1 MKKSHIVFTLIFA
14 LVFTPFYG
22 NLFAASN
29 VRIKDV
35 ARINGVQE
43 LQIFGYGLVVGLAG
57 TGDRTSTVFTAQTMR
72 TMLQNIGIELPDRQI
87 SMRNVAAVMVTAT
100 LDPFKRRGTR
110 MDVTVSS
117 IGDARSLEGGT
128 LILTP
133 LQALDGE
140 IYAIAQGPMSTGGY
154 DIRSRGVNRTTQNH
168 TLVGRIPDGAI
179 VQREYLHSDFS
190 SVDLAISL
198 SSPDFTSAVAMANAI
213 NEALLEELGVT
224 QRIARALDASTVAL
238 DHDLSNVELSAA
250 AGITLDLAEFIA
262 FVENVTFDM
271 ATTAR
276 VVMNERTGTI
286 VAGGNVRI
294 SEVSL
299 THGGVK
305 VEISN
310 RPSVIQPV
318 PFTLGQTTTIPNP
331 EIVVEQRDMDVVVL
345 NETTTASEL
354 AQALNSLGVA
364 SRDIIQI
371 FQAISQAGAL
381 QARLIVM

>member
-1 MKKSHIVFTLIFA
+1 MKKTLITYIICA
-14 LVFTPFYG
+14 IVFTPFFG
-22 NLFAASN
+22 NLHAASN

-35 ARINGVQE
+35 ARINGVKE

-57 TGDRTSTVFTAQTMR
+57 TGDRTSTVFTATTMR

-110 MDVTVSS
+110 LDITVSS

-133 LQALDGE
+133 LQGLDGE
-140 IYAIAQGPMSTGGY
+140 IYALAQGPLSTGGY
-154 DIRSRGVNRTTQNH
+154 DIRSRGINRTTQNH

-179 VQREYLHSDFS
+179 VQREYLYSDFS
-190 SVDLAISL
+190 AIDLALSL
-198 SSPDFTSAVAMANAI
+198 SSPDFTSANNMATAI
-213 NEALLEELGVT
+213 NNRMTEEFGFE
-224 QRIARALDASTVAL
+224 QRIARAADAATITL
-238 DHDLSNVELSAA
+238 DHDLFNVQLSATP

-262 FVENVTFDM
+262 LVENTTFDM

-286 VAGGNVRI
+286 VAGGAVRI

-305 VEISN
+305 VEITN
-310 RPSVIQPV
+310 RPSIIQPV
-318 PFTLGQTTTIPNP
+318 PFTFGRTTAIPNP

-345 NETTTASEL
+345 NETTTASDL
-354 AQALNSLGVA
+354 AHALNSLGVG

-371 FQAISQAGAL
+371 FQAIKQAGAL
-381 QARLIVM
+381 QAQLIVM